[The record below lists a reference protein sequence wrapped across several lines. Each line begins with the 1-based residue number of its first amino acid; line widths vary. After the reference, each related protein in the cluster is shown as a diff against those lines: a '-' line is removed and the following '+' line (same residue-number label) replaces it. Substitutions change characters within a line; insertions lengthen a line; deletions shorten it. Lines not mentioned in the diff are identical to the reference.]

1 MAFNAYKKD
10 TQADSNPYAS
20 TSTGP
25 GSPSMSYL
33 GKTLEIKGEITSD
46 EYLTVEGKIQGN
58 INVSKTL
65 TIGKDGF
72 VDGEIK
78 ADEVKI
84 HGRVEGKITANAR
97 LEISS
102 NGNFSGS
109 IKSEKLVIEEG
120 AIFKGK
126 VNADE

>member
-10 TQADSNPYAS
+10 TQVDANPYAS
-20 TSTGP
+20 TSTGS
-25 GSPSMSYL
+25 GSPSMSFL
-33 GKTLEIKGEITSD
+33 GKTLEIKGEIKSD

-65 TIGKDGF
+65 TIGKDGY

-84 HGRVEGKITANAR
+84 HGKAEGKITANSR

-102 NGNFSGS
+102 RGNFSGS

-120 AIFKGK
+120 AVFKGK
-126 VNADE
+126 VNADD